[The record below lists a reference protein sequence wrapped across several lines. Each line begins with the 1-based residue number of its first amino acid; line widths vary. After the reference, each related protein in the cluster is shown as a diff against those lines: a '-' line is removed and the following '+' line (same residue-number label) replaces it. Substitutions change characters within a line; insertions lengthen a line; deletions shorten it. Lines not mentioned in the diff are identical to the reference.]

1 MADTI
6 APVSERRLASYDEWR
21 AAAAR
26 EDLGFVGLWAT
37 EAEARA
43 LYVAEIAGTV
53 TELAT
58 PVIDDG
64 FPALSPLRPAAV
76 WFERTVHDLWGHA
89 IRDAVDLGP
98 WLDHG
103 RWGIVHPMAPRPS
116 ARAGAAEPPEF
127 AARESED
134 LHQLPLGPVYAGI
147 AGPGH
152 FRFTARGETIVRLER
167 RLGYAH
173 KGVLTLMRGKSPR
186 VAARF
191 AARVSGDSTVA
202 HSLAFARAAEVALTI
217 EAPARAVALRGVMAE
232 LERIANHLGDI
243 GAVCNDA
250 GCGFLQSRFGLL
262 REAVLR
268 ASGAAFEHRLM
279 MDCVIPGGVATDLSP
294 AGADAIER
302 ALTAVAREVP
312 GLLRVYENR
321 ASLAERVVGIG
332 VVDGALAARFAA
344 GGFVGRA
351 AGRGFD
357 ARRFYPPYQGFELAI
372 PVLTA
377 GDVDARLRIRFS
389 EIDESIRIVRLLLAD
404 LPDGGIAVPLPLAS
418 GEGCGVAE
426 SFRGDV
432 WHWLRLE
439 GGQISNAFVRDPSLV
454 QWPLLDAAMR
464 GAAVADIPI
473 CWGSFNCA
481 YSGVD
486 L

>member
-6 APVSERRLASYDEWR
+6 TPVSERRLASYDEWQ

-26 EDLGFVGLWAT
+26 EDLAFIALWAT
-37 EAEARA
+37 ETEAHA
-43 LYVAEIAGTV
+43 LYFAELAGTV
-53 TELAT
+53 TSLAT
-58 PVIDDG
+58 PVIDGG

-76 WFERTVHDLWGHA
+76 CFERMVHDLWGHA
-89 IRDAVDLGP
+89 IHDAADLGP

-103 RWGIVHPMAPRPS
+103 RWGIMHPMASHPS
-116 ARAGAAEPPEF
+116 ARAGVPEPPEF
-127 AARESED
+127 AERDSDD
-134 LHQLPLGPVYAGI
+134 LHQLPLGPVHAGI

-173 KGVLTLMRGKSPR
+173 KGVLALIRGKSPR

-202 HSLAFARAAEVALTI
+202 HSLSFAHAAEAALAI
-217 EAPARAVALRGVMAE
+217 EPPPRAVSLRVVMAE

-250 GCGFLQSRFGLL
+250 GFAFLQSRLTLL

-268 ASGAAFEHRLM
+268 ASAAAFDHRLM
-279 MDCVIPGGVATDLSP
+279 MDCVIPGGVAADLSP
-294 AGADAIER
+294 EGANAIGR
-302 ALTAVAREVP
+302 ALASVAADLP
-312 GLLRVYENR
+312 DLLQIYEHR

-332 VVDGALAARFAA
+332 VIDPALAARFAA

-357 ARRFYPPYQGFELAI
+357 ARRLYPPYQRLGLAV

-389 EIDESIRIVRLLLAD
+389 EIDESLRLVQLLLTD
-404 LPDGGIAVPLPLAS
+404 LPDGGIAVALPLAS
-418 GEGCGVAE
+418 GEGCGAAE

-432 WHWLRLE
+432 WHWMRLE

-454 QWPLLDAAMR
+454 QWPLLDAAMQ

-473 CWGSFNCA
+473 CLGSFNCA